1 MIVIDVE
8 NELDLEN
15 TLTCGQIFRY
25 QQEIDNSF
33 TVVISDRVIN
43 LKYDNYKLYV
53 KSNKLDNL
61 ENVIR

>member
-33 TVVISDRVIN
+33 TVVISDMSEQHAIFGSGAYRI
-43 LKYDNYKLYV
+43 
-53 KSNKLDNL
+53 
-61 ENVIR
+61 